1 VILDFKTQ
9 LARAQEKPEGDVMS
23 ENRVATVEQS
33 TALAISI
40 FRLGEEQ
47 GITLKPMP
55 NHQGAVIEPY
65 CDDKFLYRDI
75 RDMPPDFQ
83 IPIEAVR
90 RFSLVYDTGTVRQ
103 VVIAE
108 ELEPYKEWQR
118 AVDTGKEV
126 GKGLAV
132 GAGVVATAAAVVA
145 TGGLLALIAAVPL
158 FLAADPKLI
167 AILSDGTWISCA
179 EWI

>member
-1 VILDFKTQ
+1 
-9 LARAQEKPEGDVMS
+9 MS
-23 ENRVATVEQS
+23 ENQVAIVKET

-40 FRLGEEQ
+40 FRLAEDHD
-47 GITLKPMP
+47 ITLKPVSQ
-55 NHQGAVIEPY
+55 HQGALLEPY

-75 RDMPPDFQ
+75 RDMPPDFR

-108 ELEPYKEWQR
+108 ELKPYEEWQR
-118 AVDTGKEV
+118 AKEV
-126 GKGLAV
+126 AWEAAKGTGRVLAML
-132 GAGVVATAAAVVA
+132 AAIPV
-145 TGGLLALIAAVPL
+145 

-167 AILSDGTWISCA
+167 AILEDGTWISVA
-179 EWI
+179 EWL